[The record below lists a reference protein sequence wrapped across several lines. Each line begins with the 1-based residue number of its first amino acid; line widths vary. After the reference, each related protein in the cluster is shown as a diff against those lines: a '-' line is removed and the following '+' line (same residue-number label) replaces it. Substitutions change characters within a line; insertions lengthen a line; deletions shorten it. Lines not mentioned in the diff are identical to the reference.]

1 MNEYTIEVPNTNVKE
16 TVFSMDV
23 AEPICYDMAQEYVNA
38 EVVFYALNGNR
49 VVMSSYTNED

>member
-1 MNEYTIEVPNTNVKE
+1 MTEYTIEVPNTNGKE
-16 TVFSMDV
+16 TVFSMDE
-23 AEPICYDMAQEYVNA
+23 AEPICYDMAQEYGSA

>member
-1 MNEYTIEVPNTNVKE
+1 MIQKFVEVPNT
-16 TVFSMDV
+16 TIQ
-23 AEPICYDMAQEYVNA
+23 EPVTNDFGYDLCYTMAQEYGIA

>member
-1 MNEYTIEVPNTNVKE
+1 MNEYTVEVPNTNVKE
-16 TVFSMDV
+16 TGFGRDN
-23 AEPICYDMAQEYVNA
+23 AEPICYDLAQEYGIA

>member
-1 MNEYTIEVPNTNVKE
+1 MTEYTVEVPKTNVKE
-16 TVFSMDV
+16 TVLSMDE
-23 AEPICYDMAQEYVNA
+23 AEQIWYDMAQEYGIA

>member
-1 MNEYTIEVPNTNVKE
+1 MFEYFIEVPNTTVKE
-16 TVFSMDV
+16 TRTSLDECW
-23 AEPICYDMAQEYVNA
+23 AICYALAQEYGIA